1 MLDESTKTMEE
12 EMKSFDEWQRIEE
25 PPRKVN

>member
-1 MLDESTKTMEE
+1 MLDESIKTMEE
-12 EMKSFDEWQRIEE
+12 EMKSFDEWQRIED